1 MLKIERSVLIN
12 APVDKVFSYVHEPNN
27 MLEYW
32 PSMLEV
38 KNVKALPNGGYEYD
52 WVYNMAGIHINGHAE
67 WVEYVKNER
76 VVNKN
81 ESGIPST
88 FVWSYKPEGDGTRLD
103 LSVEYTI
110 PGAVLGKLA
119 EPFIRKLNE
128 NQADTVMANL
138 IARLE
143 T

>member
-1 MLKIERSVLIN
+1 
-12 APVDKVFSYVHEPNN
+12 